1 MLEEF
6 KKNKVFF
13 KEAGNEELNL
23 VFELRKKIFCEE
35 FGYIKPGQESD
46 VYDEIAHN
54 YLAFSGNMAIGT
66 LRVIDDKD
74 LNKLEGKNGIIKK
87 DGRVRFPM
95 EKEVDL
101 MDYRKP
107 ERKII
112 EYSRLVVS
120 PDYRNK
126 GITLGLFA
134 CGYKYAKENGITDG
148 FTIANCEIN
157 SRGKNLPED
166 KKIEIPKIF
175 TKIGFFSISDPFEY
189 KEFNAYAVPMR
200 ISKESLNKSYEKIF
214 EELIKDKEIILF

>member
-1 MLEEF
+1 MLKEF

-54 YLAFSGNMAIGT
+54 YLAFSGNIAIGT

-74 LNKLEGKNGIIKK
+74 LDKLEGKDGIIKK
-87 DGRVRFPM
+87 GGRVRFPM

-107 ERKII
+107 DRKII

-126 GITLGLFA
+126 GITIGLFA
-134 CGYKYAKENGITDG
+134 CGYKYAKENDITDG
-148 FTIANCEIN
+148 FIIANCEIN
-157 SRGKNLPED
+157 LRGKIYQKI
-166 KKIEIPKIF
+166 KKLKF
-175 TKIGFFSISDPFEY
+175 QKY
-189 KEFNAYAVPMR
+189 LQK
-200 ISKESLNKSYEKIF
+200 
-214 EELIKDKEIILF
+214 